1 MQRVQNRA
9 ARLVLKKRKRD
20 YLALLLNELRWL
32 PVKFR
37 CEYNIAT
44 LLPTVTPTAH
54 SLLNHIA
61 SLCVYQTS
69 RSLRSSSEK
78 ILKMPK
84 CSLKSVGWCSFSFIA
99 PSAWNSLPASL
110 RKLPSLSDFKS
121 RLKTFLFNRPFQ
133 KSRRSMFFVY
143 GLCVCIV
150 YISVIYVCWRTE
162 ISLWKDFYVLTFH
175 Q

>member
-84 CSLKSVGWCSFSFIA
+84 CSLKSVGWSSFSFIA

-110 RKLPSLSDFKS
+110 RNLPSLSDFKAQ
-121 RLKTFLFNRPFQ
+121 LKTFLF
-133 KSRRSMFFVY
+133 FFLFFFFST
-143 GLCVCIV
+143 GLSKNLGGACFSFMDYVFALCI
-150 YISVIYVCWRTE
+150 
-162 ISLWKDFYVLTFH
+162 LA
-175 Q
+175 

>member
-1 MQRVQNRA
+1 M
-9 ARLVLKKRKRD
+9 
-20 YLALLLNELRWL
+20 
-32 PVKFR
+32 KFR

-84 CSLKSVGWCSFSFIA
+84 CSLKSVGWSSFSFIA

-110 RKLPSLSDFKS
+110 RNLPSLSDFKAQ
-121 RLKTFLFNRPFQ
+121 LKTFLSFFLFFFFNRPFQ
-133 KSRRSMFFVY
+133 KSRRSMFFVH

-162 ISLWKDFYVLTFH
+162 ISLWKDF
-175 Q
+175 